1 MITMPPLRV
10 IPLGG
15 LGEIGKNMMVLEY
28 GDDLIAIDAGV
39 MFPEEDM
46 LGVDLVIPDLS
57 YVLERRD
64 KFRGIV
70 ITHGHEDH
78 IGALPY
84 VLGQLNVPVYASPLA
99 HGLISVRLRESRMLK
114 GAKLNQIEAGETVE
128 LGAFAVEFFR
138 VCHSIPDAMGLAI
151 RTPVGTV
158 VHTGDFKF
166 DHTPVDGKR
175 SDMGKLAQIG
185 SEDVLLLMSDSTYA
199 EIPGYTPSEM
209 VVTET
214 MDRVIGQAEG
224 RVIVAT
230 FASLI
235 SRVQQV
241 VDATVKHGRRI
252 GVTGRSMVGNVQMAT
267 KLGYLR
273 IPPGVLAHP
282 DELSGLPK
290 EKTVIVTTGSQGEP
304 TSALVRMANQDHREV
319 TIVPGD
325 TVVISATPIP
335 GNETLVHKTIDNLMR
350 QGAQVLYDK
359 LEQVH
364 VHGHA
369 AQEELKA
376 MISLIKP
383 RFFLPVHGE
392 YRHLSL
398 HADLALAMGIPQEDI
413 FIMEDGDCLELTSSS
428 ARLVDRVTAGPI
440 YVDGLARWDMSS
452 VVLRDRKMLSRDGI
466 VVVFVAIDKE
476 TSEVIG
482 TPELVSYGFL
492 DEAEKPDIMGK
503 SQELIRDS
511 LDHRP
516 GQAELGFIHAKVRD
530 TLSKYYFEATKR
542 RPMIL
547 PVALE
552 L

>member
-1 MITMPPLRV
+1 MTTLRV

-28 GDDLIAIDAGV
+28 GDDLIAVDAGV
-39 MFPEEDM
+39 MFPGEEM

-57 YVLERRD
+57 YVLERRE

-84 VLGQLNVPVYASPLA
+84 VLSQINVPVYASRLA
-99 HGLISVRLRESRMLK
+99 HGLITVKLREARMLRT
-114 GAKLNQIEAGETVE
+114 AQINEIDAGDTVR
-128 LGAFAVEFFR
+128 LGAFDVEFFR
-138 VCHSIPDAMGLAI
+138 VCHSIPDAMGLAL

-175 SDMGKLAQIG
+175 SDLGKLAQIG
-185 SEDVLLLMSDSTYA
+185 TEGVLLLMSDSTYA
-199 EIPGYTPSEM
+199 EVPGYTPSEQ
-209 VVTET
+209 VVSIT
-214 MDRVIGQAEG
+214 MDRVIGQAPG

-235 SRVQQV
+235 SRIQQV
-241 VDATVKHGRRI
+241 VDAAVKHGRRV
-252 GVTGRSMVGNVQMAT
+252 GVVGRSMVGNVQMAI
-267 KLGYLR
+267 KMGYLS
-273 IPPGVLAHP
+273 IPPGVLARP
-282 DELSGLPK
+282 DELPTLPK

-304 TSALVRMANQDHREV
+304 TSALVRMANRDHREV
-319 TIVPGD
+319 QIVAGD

-335 GNETLVHKTIDNLMR
+335 GNETLVHKTIDNLFR
-350 QGAQVLYDK
+350 QGARVLYDK
-359 LEQVH
+359 LDQVH

-383 RFFLPVHGE
+383 RLFVPIHGE
-392 YRHLSL
+392 YRHMAL
-398 HADLALAMGIPQEDI
+398 HADLARAMGIPQENI
-413 FIMEDGDCLELTSSS
+413 FVMQDGDCLELTSSGG
-428 ARLVDRVTAGPI
+428 RLGDRVHAGPI
-440 YVDGLARWDMSS
+440 YVDGLARWEMDS
-452 VVLRDRKMLSRDGI
+452 VVLRDRKVLSRDGI
-466 VVVFVAIDKE
+466 VVVFLAIDKE
-476 TSEVIG
+476 TSQVLG
-482 TPELVSYGFL
+482 APELVSYGFA
-492 DEAEKPDIMGK
+492 DEAEKPEIMEKG
-503 SQELIRDS
+503 QELVLRS
-511 LDHRP
+511 LDHGQ
-516 GQAELGFIHAKVRD
+516 GQAAELAFIHGKVKD
-530 TLSKYYFEATKR
+530 TLSKYFFEATKR